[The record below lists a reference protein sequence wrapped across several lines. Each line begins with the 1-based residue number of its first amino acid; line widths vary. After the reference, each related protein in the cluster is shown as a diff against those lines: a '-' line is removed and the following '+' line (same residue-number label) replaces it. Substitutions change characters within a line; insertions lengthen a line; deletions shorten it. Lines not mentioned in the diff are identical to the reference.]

1 MLSAPASAI
10 AKTPYRN
17 SDNAK
22 ETDAA
27 YDAARAA
34 NEDAHA
40 TWRAAYDARL
50 EVYKQALTRDP
61 YDKVLREDY
70 YRDIAQLNAT
80 LDEAFARNTR
90 VRDEKLAEL
99 DAKRA
104 AAIADGSYVWNAS
117 VSYEPRMPLDIS
129 SASEGGEDDRP
140 AASAFVKV
148 AAETAAAAAAAA
160 AAAGKKK
167 KKANNNNN
175 VGGVRADDEKARVRA
190 AAAKAKAEAGHVDR
204 NMRAAARWLAKS

>member
-148 AAETAAAAAAAA
+148 AA
-160 AAAGKKK
+160 AAGKKK

-175 VGGVRADDEKARVRA
+175 NVGGGGVRADDEKARVRA

>member
-1 MLSAPASAI
+1 MLSVPASAI
-10 AKTPYRN
+10 AKSPHYRN

-27 YDAARAA
+27 YDASRTA

-40 TWRAAYDARL
+40 SWRAAYDARL

-61 YDKVLREDY
+61 YDKVLREGY
-70 YRDIAQLNAT
+70 YKDIAQLNAT

-90 VRDEKLAEL
+90 VRDEKVAAL

-104 AAIADGSYVWNAS
+104 AAIADGRYVWDAS

-129 SASEGGEDDRP
+129 SASEGGEDDRA

-148 AAETAAAAAAAA
+148 AA
-160 AAAGKKK
+160 GKKK
-167 KKANNNNN
+167 KTNNN
-175 VGGVRADDEKARVRA
+175 VGGGGVRADDEKARVRA
-190 AAAKAKAEAGHVDR
+190 AAAKAKAEAGHFNR

>member
-1 MLSAPASAI
+1 M
-10 AKTPYRN
+10 
-17 SDNAK
+17 
-22 ETDAA
+22 
-27 YDAARAA
+27 
-34 NEDAHA
+34 
-40 TWRAAYDARL
+40 
-50 EVYKQALTRDP
+50 
-61 YDKVLREDY
+61 LREGY
-70 YRDIAQLNAT
+70 YKDIAQLNAT

-104 AAIADGSYVWNAS
+104 AAIADGSSVWNAS

-148 AAETAAAAAAAA
+148 A

-190 AAAKAKAEAGHVDR
+190 AAAKAKAEAGHVNR

>member
-61 YDKVLREDY
+61 YDKVLREGY
-70 YRDIAQLNAT
+70 YKDIAQLNAT

-148 AAETAAAAAAAA
+148 AA
-160 AAAGKKK
+160 AAGKKK

-175 VGGVRADDEKARVRA
+175 NVGGGGVRADDEKARVRA

>member
-61 YDKVLREDY
+61 YDKVLREGY
-70 YRDIAQLNAT
+70 YKDIAQLNAT

-117 VSYEPRMPLDIS
+117 VSYEPRMPLDFS

-148 AAETAAAAAAAA
+148 AA
-160 AAAGKKK
+160 AAGKKK

-175 VGGVRADDEKARVRA
+175 NNVGGGGVRADDEKARVRA

>member
-61 YDKVLREDY
+61 YDKVLREGY
-70 YRDIAQLNAT
+70 YKDIAQLNAT

-148 AAETAAAAAAAA
+148 AA
-160 AAAGKKK
+160 AAGKKK

-175 VGGVRADDEKARVRA
+175 NNVGGGGVRADDEKARVRA